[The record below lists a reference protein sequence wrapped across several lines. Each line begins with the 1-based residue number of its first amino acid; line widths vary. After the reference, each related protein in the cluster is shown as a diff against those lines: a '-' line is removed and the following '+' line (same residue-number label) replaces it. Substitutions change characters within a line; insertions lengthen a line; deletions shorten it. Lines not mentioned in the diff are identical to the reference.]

1 MLFWFLSAAL
11 RLCANISYTSHI
23 CFIHLNK
30 LLFGKIGDAY
40 RQFTWVFCNHLAQ
53 GHTPEGDQIKSPLQL
68 RKCPGGRPSLM
79 KGKIR
84 KDFILKIETT
94 PLDDHQVKLRV
105 EVEADQLETAKRRAA
120 RQIAKKAKIPGF
132 RPGKAP
138 YHIIE
143 RFAGEGAILEDALDL
158 LVKDIYPQAL
168 EESKIQPYGPG
179 TLENVPSTEP
189 PVFEFVVPLQA
200 EVKLGDYHSL
210 RIPYELK
217 EITDEDV
224 AKVIETIRDQQ
235 AVLEP
240 VERPSQDGDQLQIHV
255 SARYTQVEEG
265 EKETLLNDRSA
276 PVILGA
282 DDSDTPEEWP
292 FPGFSSQLVGLS
304 EGDQKTILHTFADD
318 SPFEEL
324 RGKEAEFHVR
334 VENVKARSL
343 PEINDEFA
351 QSQGEFEN
359 LAALQDLIRKN
370 LEDQAKR
377 EYHDVYEEKL
387 FEELLKVTEIK
398 YPPQLI
404 EHEID
409 GLVHQLGHRIEQQG
423 LDMDTYLKSQQMEME
438 ALREELKPTAETRA
452 RRQLALIEVA
462 RLEKVQV
469 DPQEVQSQTLQT
481 LNTAAQDMSPTEI
494 RNLASQDMVSRLAQ
508 DITYD
513 LLIHKTTDRLISIFK
528 GDAEVEEKAQAEAIE
543 AQATGAEVT
552 EAEPVEVEAA
562 EKDQTQAAEGGQVE
576 VVTADTNEE
585 AQPDESEP
593 APLKQEAAGSELQ
606 ENDPSQEG

>member
-1 MLFWFLSAAL
+1 
-11 RLCANISYTSHI
+11 
-23 CFIHLNK
+23 
-30 LLFGKIGDAY
+30 
-40 RQFTWVFCNHLAQ
+40 
-53 GHTPEGDQIKSPLQL
+53 
-68 RKCPGGRPSLM
+68 
-79 KGKIR
+79 
-84 KDFILKIETT
+84 LKIETQ
-94 PLDDHQVKLRV
+94 PLEDHQVKLRV
-105 EVEADQLETAKRRAA
+105 EVETDQLETAKRRAA

-138 YHIIE
+138 YHIVE
-143 RFAGEGAILEDALDL
+143 RFAGEAAILEDALDL

-200 EVKLGDYHSL
+200 EVTLGDYHSL

-240 VERPSQDGDQLQIHV
+240 VERPAQDSDQLQIRL
-255 SARYTQVEEG
+255 SAKYTQVEEG
-265 EKETLLNDRSA
+265 ENETLLNDRSA

-282 DDSDTPEEWP
+282 VDSDTPDEWP
-292 FPGFSSQLVGLS
+292 FPGFSTQLVGLS
-304 EGDQKTILHTFADD
+304 AGDEKTILHTFADD
-318 SPFEEL
+318 TPFEEL

-359 LAALQDLIRKN
+359 LAALQNLIRKN
-370 LEDQAKR
+370 LEDQAKQ
-377 EYHDVYEEKL
+377 EYHDEYEEKL

-409 GLVHQLGHRIEQQG
+409 GLVHQLGHRIERQG
-423 LDMDTYLKSQQMEME
+423 LDMETYLKSRQMEME

-462 RLEKVQV
+462 RQEKVQV

-481 LNTAAQDMSPTEI
+481 LNTAAQDMSPTEL
-494 RNLASQDMVSRLAQ
+494 RNMASQDMVSRLAQ
-508 DITYD
+508 DVTYD
-513 LLIHKTTDRLISIFK
+513 LLMHKTTDKLISIFK
-528 GDAEVEEKAQAEAIE
+528 GEAQAVAEETSEVEGAENVETEPAEETIAEAEKVEASEAGAVEEKTVEVEE
-543 AQATGAEVT
+543 
-552 EAEPVEVEAA
+552 
-562 EKDQTQAAEGGQVE
+562 
-576 VVTADTNEE
+576 ADTIQSEAVEE
-585 AQPDESEP
+585 PTAKAE
-593 APLKQEAAGSELQ
+593 
-606 ENDPSQEG
+606 EGD

>member
-1 MLFWFLSAAL
+1 
-11 RLCANISYTSHI
+11 
-23 CFIHLNK
+23 
-30 LLFGKIGDAY
+30 
-40 RQFTWVFCNHLAQ
+40 
-53 GHTPEGDQIKSPLQL
+53 
-68 RKCPGGRPSLM
+68 M
-79 KGKIR
+79 KGHNR

-105 EVEADQLETAKRRAA
+105 EIEADQLEAAKRRAA

-138 YHIIE
+138 YHIVE
-143 RFAGEGAILEDALDL
+143 RFAGEAALLEDALDL
-158 LVKDIYPQAL
+158 LVKDVYPQAL
-168 EESKIQPYGPG
+168 QESKIEPYGPG

-200 EVKLGDYHSL
+200 EVTLGDYYSL

-224 AKVIETIRDQQ
+224 AKVIDSIRDQQ
-235 AVLEP
+235 AILEP
-240 VERPSQDGDQLQIHV
+240 VERTAQDGDQLQIRL
-255 SARYTQVEEG
+255 SAKYTQVEEG
-265 EKETLLNDRSA
+265 ENETLLNDRSA

-282 DDSDTPEEWP
+282 VDSDTPDEWP
-292 FPGFSSQLVGLS
+292 FPGFSSQLAGLS
-304 EGDQKTILHTFADD
+304 AGDEKTILHTFADD

-324 RGKEAEFHVR
+324 RGKEAEFNVK

-351 QSQGEFEN
+351 QAQGEFEN

-370 LEDQAKR
+370 LEDQAKQ
-377 EYHDVYEEKL
+377 EYHDEYEEKL
-387 FEELLKVTEIK
+387 FEELLKVAEIK

-409 GLVHQLGHRIEQQG
+409 GLVHQLEHRIERQG
-423 LDMDTYLKSQQMEME
+423 LDMDTYLKSRQMEMD
-438 ALREELKPTAETRA
+438 ALREEIKPTAESRA

-462 RLEKVQV
+462 KLEKVQV
-469 DPQEVQSQTLQT
+469 DPQEVQAQTLQT
-481 LNTAAQDMSPTEI
+481 LNTAAQDMSPTEV

-513 LLIHKTTDRLISIFK
+513 LLIHQTTDRLITIFK
-528 GDAEVEEKAQAEAIE
+528 GDAEAEEQSQAETTE
-543 AQATGAEVT
+543 ADIVETDASEAEVT
-552 EAEPVEVEAA
+552 KSEMVEAEAA
-562 EKDQTQAAEGGQVE
+562 EEGAIPAAESSQVE
-576 VVTADTNEE
+576 NDTTDTIEAAQLDE
-585 AQPDESEP
+585 SDPAQPM
-593 APLKQEAAGSELQ
+593 QEVSSPELQ
-606 ENDPSQEG
+606 EKDTSQEG